1 MECMKSRLVLGQKY
15 YKKAKGL
22 IIDNSLKYFDNLQ
35 DMFRYTYAIFS
46 CRTSVQPE
54 YLQL

>member
-1 MECMKSRLVLGQKY
+1 MECMKSRLVLRQKY

-22 IIDNSLKYFDNLQ
+22 IIDNSFKYFDNLQ

-46 CRTSVQPE
+46 CRTSLQPE